1 MAAAAAKAEDGRRR
15 ACAAVKPV
23 SLLKTVSA
31 LSAMPITSLEAP
43 DDGPPSSRMEPS
55 TYLQFAMIMNIKIL
69 NV

>member
-31 LSAMPITSLEAP
+31 WGCSTRLSVGVVSGA
-43 DDGPPSSRMEPS
+43 
-55 TYLQFAMIMNIKIL
+55 
-69 NV
+69 